1 MQGILLISG
10 SELEIPL
17 QSQNIEIYLAG
28 VNSNIRGV
36 ARNWM
41 GKVDRD
47 INFKMSWVI
56 VQTLRGNQKLAED
69 SQDSDMIKSV
79 F

>member
-1 MQGILLISG
+1 
-10 SELEIPL
+10 
-17 QSQNIEIYLAG
+17 
-28 VNSNIRGV
+28 
-36 ARNWM
+36 M